1 MMRKMNNTMKQ
12 FKYMYAIAVIL
23 ASLFVVGCSEHDEVD
38 NRDHDY
44 GYVQFKLYNEASS
57 EQLSRGVQTPLTQLS
72 EAKKIKVA
80 MLYEG
85 TTISQTL
92 NLQPISEEAAAYGL
106 RTDKLKLLTG
116 KYEVLTFTLY
126 NVDEEEIYSGAPH
139 ADRNLEVVMGGLS
152 MYDLQVA
159 VTPRGMASFTL
170 TKDLSALSRAA
181 EREYTFDEI
190 AYATLTVEHLASQT
204 KSRLEKLPAE
214 FSIHF
219 DETDDVEDGYQTSS
233 LKCDSLVWLMAG
245 DYRLLGYELFDEK
258 KILLESESAP
268 AATRFTI
275 NTNRKTEIS
284 VPVKLHA
291 ADAYLKDC
299 YALYEIWQSLDGPN
313 WYYFGEDYAPGTNW
327 DFNKDPDLW
336 CAQPGVQVHPNGRIA
351 RLDISNFAF
360 RGDLSPAIGQLTE
373 LVELYLGTHND
384 TNLVTY
390 DPSIAPDQTVA
401 ERQLNRMENHKRYLQ
416 MIHPATPFSEPMARA
431 LAEHHISLP
440 NTAYYEKY
448 TERELID
455 EKGAARQLVLH
466 DTQHG
471 TLCNGLK
478 SLPKEIGKLQKL
490 STLFIANSEI
500 ETLPD
505 EMAELTACTDLEI
518 YNCPKMV
525 AFPEVI
531 GRMPELISL
540 NLSNNR
546 QWSAEE
552 CLKGFNALAEGASK
566 EKIQILYMRECQLEE
581 IPLSIRNLKK
591 IGLLDLAY
599 NRIKTTP
606 AWGKDIAPLQL
617 YLDNNLLESLPV
629 DEEGYFCGYDDMEN
643 FSVRYNKLKKFP
655 NIFSAQSQYTMKS
668 VDFSGNDI
676 TGFEGEEDGSYRGL
690 KVETLSL
697 SQNYNL
703 KKYPAAIWKA
713 GSTVAYIV
721 LRACGLEE
729 FPAGSFKGDRV
740 IDLVSLDLSY
750 NKLTDLPWEMN
761 AGNVP
766 YLYGVD
772 LSFNSFSHFP
782 YEPLDASGLTVFAIR
797 SQRDS
802 EGRRCLREWPTGI
815 YQHVGLRGLYLG
827 SNDLREVNDTISTLC
842 YYLDIS
848 DNPNIVFDA
857 SDICYAWQAG
867 AYILYYDKTQNI
879 KNCDLMLQ

>member
-1 MMRKMNNTMKQ
+1 MNKTMKQ

-44 GYVQFKLYNEASS
+44 GYVQFKLYNEASA

-505 EMAELTACTDLEI
+505 EVAELTACTDLEI

-525 AFPEVI
+525 SFPEVI

-540 NLSNNR
+540 NLSNNL

-668 VDFSGNDI
+668 VDFSGNGI

-729 FPAGSFKGDRV
+729 FPDGSFKGDRV

>member
-1 MMRKMNNTMKQ
+1 MNNTMKK

-126 NVDEEEIYSGAPH
+126 NVDEEEIYRGAPH

-505 EMAELTACTDLEI
+505 EVAELTACTDLEI

-525 AFPEVI
+525 SFPEVI

-655 NIFSAQSQYTMKS
+655 NIFSAQSLYTMKS

-772 LSFNSFSHFP
+772 LSFNAFSHFP

>member
-313 WYYFGEDYAPGTNW
+313 WYYFGEDYAPGTHW

-525 AFPEVI
+525 SFPEVI

>member
-1 MMRKMNNTMKQ
+1 MNKTMKQ

-384 TNLVTY
+384 TNLVSY

>member
-1 MMRKMNNTMKQ
+1 MKQ

-57 EQLSRGVQTPLTQLS
+57 EQFSRGVQTPLTQLN

-126 NVDEEEIYSGAPH
+126 NVNEEEIYSGAPH

-351 RLDISNFAF
+351 RLNISNFAF

-505 EMAELTACTDLEI
+505 EVAELTACTDLEI

>member
-1 MMRKMNNTMKQ
+1 MNNTMKQ

-505 EMAELTACTDLEI
+505 EVAELTACTDLEI

-525 AFPEVI
+525 SFPEVI

>member
-1 MMRKMNNTMKQ
+1 MKLYK
-12 FKYMYAIAVIL
+12 FF
-23 ASLFVVGCSEHDEVD
+23 LFVALTLGGLCFVGCSEDDGVD

-44 GYVQFKLYNEASS
+44 GYVQFKLYNEEASTRAI
-57 EQLSRGVQTPLTQLS
+57 EAPLESLA
-72 EAKKIKVA
+72 EAKKVKVSL
-80 MLYEG
+80 LYNG
-85 TTISQTL
+85 TTIAQTL
-92 NLQPISEEAAAYGL
+92 NLQTVEGDAAAYGL
-106 RTDKLKLLTG
+106 RTEKLKLLTG
-116 KYEVLTFTLY
+116 EYEVLTFTLY
-126 NVDEEEIYSGAPH
+126 DVEDTEIYHGSPAEE
-139 ADRNLEVVMGGLS
+139 RTISVVMGGLTT
-152 MYDLQVA
+152 YDLPVA
-159 VTPRGMASFTL
+159 VTPRGRATFRL
-170 TKDLSALSRAA
+170 TKDLSGLSRVA

-190 AYATLTVEHLASQT
+190 RYATLTIEHKASQLKT
-204 KSRLEKLPAE
+204 KLEMLPAE

-233 LKCDSLVWLMAG
+233 LQCDSVLWLMAG
-245 DYRLLGYELFDEK
+245 DYSLVNFQLFDEK
-258 KILLESESAP
+258 KILLESESSP
-268 AATRFTI
+268 AAVTFTVTC
-275 NTNRKTEIS
+275 NASTAVD

-291 ADAYLKDC
+291 ADEYLKDC
-299 YALYEIWQSLDGPN
+299 YALYEIWKSLNGPA
-313 WYYFGEDYAPGTNW
+313 WSYYGEDYAPGTNW

-351 RLDISNFAF
+351 RLDLSNFGF
-360 RGDLSPAIGQLTE
+360 SGDLSPAIGQLTE

-384 TNLVTY
+384 TNLFGY
-390 DPSIAPDQTVA
+390 DPMLDGSKTLA
-401 ERQLNRMENHKRYLQ
+401 ERKANRLEYHKQFLQ
-416 MIHPATPFSEPMARA
+416 KIHPATPFSEPCARA
-431 LAEHHISLP
+431 LAEHNITLP

-455 EKGAARQLVLH
+455 EKGAARRLVLH

-471 TLCNGLK
+471 TICNGLK

-490 STLFIANSEI
+490 STLFIANSAI
-500 ETLPD
+500 ETLP
-505 EMAELTACTDLEI
+505 EELKELTSCTDLEI
-518 YNCPKMV
+518 YNCPKMTS
-525 AFPEVI
+525 FPVVI
-531 GRMPELISL
+531 GEMPELISL
-540 NLSNNR
+540 NLSNNL

-552 CLKGFNALAEGASK
+552 SLKGFNALAEGASK
-566 EKIQILYMRECQLEE
+566 EKIQILYMRECGLEE
-581 IPLSIRNLKK
+581 IPLSIRNMKK

-599 NRIKTTP
+599 NKIKTTP

-617 YLDNNLLESLPV
+617 YLDHNELESLPV
-629 DEEGYFCGYDDMEN
+629 DEQGYFCGYEDIEN
-643 FSVRYNKLKKFP
+643 FSVTFNKLKKFP
-655 NIFSAQSQYTMKS
+655 NIFSAQSQFTMKS

-676 TGFEGEEDGSYRGL
+676 TGFEGEEDGTFRGL

-703 KKYPAAIWKA
+703 KKYPAALWKA
-713 GSTVAYIV
+713 GSLVAYIV

-729 FPAGSFKGDRV
+729 FPEGSFKGEQV
-740 IDLVSLDLSY
+740 INLVSLDLSY
-750 NKLTDLPWEMN
+750 NNLTDLPWEMN
-761 AGNVP
+761 SANVP

-772 LSFNSFSHFP
+772 LSFNSFSKFP
-782 YEPLDASGLTVFAIR
+782 YEPLDAAGLTVLSVR

-879 KNCDLMLQ
+879 KNCDLMLE

>member
-1 MMRKMNNTMKQ
+1 MNNTMKQ

-299 YALYEIWQSLDGPN
+299 YALYEVWQSLDGPN

-505 EMAELTACTDLEI
+505 EVAELTACTDLEI

-525 AFPEVI
+525 SFPEVI

-655 NIFSAQSQYTMKS
+655 NIFSAQSLYTMKS

>member
-1 MMRKMNNTMKQ
+1 MNKTMKQ

-505 EMAELTACTDLEI
+505 EVAELTACTDLEI

-525 AFPEVI
+525 SFPEVI

>member
-1 MMRKMNNTMKQ
+1 MNKTMKQ
-12 FKYMYAIAVIL
+12 FKYMFAIAVIL

-44 GYVQFKLYNEASS
+44 GYVQFKLYNEASA

-126 NVDEEEIYSGAPH
+126 NVNEEEIYSGAPH

-525 AFPEVI
+525 SFPEVI

>member
-1 MMRKMNNTMKQ
+1 MNKTMKQ

-152 MYDLQVA
+152 MFDLQVA

>member
-1 MMRKMNNTMKQ
+1 MNKTMKQ

-44 GYVQFKLYNEASS
+44 GYVQFKLYNEASA

-505 EMAELTACTDLEI
+505 EVAELTACTDLEI

-525 AFPEVI
+525 SFPEVI

>member
-1 MMRKMNNTMKQ
+1 MNNTMKQ

-92 NLQPISEEAAAYGL
+92 NLQPNSEEAAAYGL

-126 NVDEEEIYSGAPH
+126 NVNEEEIYSGAPH

-204 KSRLEKLPAE
+204 KSRLDKLPAE

-505 EMAELTACTDLEI
+505 EVAELTACTDLEI

-525 AFPEVI
+525 SFPEVI

>member
-1 MMRKMNNTMKQ
+1 MNKTMKQ

-44 GYVQFKLYNEASS
+44 GYVQFKLYNEASA

-505 EMAELTACTDLEI
+505 EVAELTACTDLEI

-525 AFPEVI
+525 SFPEVI

-655 NIFSAQSQYTMKS
+655 NIFSAQSLYTMKS

-857 SDICYAWQAG
+857 SDICYAWQTG

>member
-1 MMRKMNNTMKQ
+1 MNKTMKQ

-44 GYVQFKLYNEASS
+44 GYVQFKLYNEASA

-505 EMAELTACTDLEI
+505 EVAELTACTDLEI

-525 AFPEVI
+525 SFPEVI

-655 NIFSAQSQYTMKS
+655 NIFSAQSLYTMKS

>member
-1 MMRKMNNTMKQ
+1 MNKTMKQ

-44 GYVQFKLYNEASS
+44 GYVQFKLYNEASY

-126 NVDEEEIYSGAPH
+126 NVDEEEIYSGAPY

-505 EMAELTACTDLEI
+505 EVAELTACTDLEI

-525 AFPEVI
+525 SFPEVI

>member
-1 MMRKMNNTMKQ
+1 MNNTMKQ

-268 AATRFTI
+268 AVTRFTI

-390 DPSIAPDQTVA
+390 DPSIAPDQTAA

>member
-1 MMRKMNNTMKQ
+1 MNNTMKH

-44 GYVQFKLYNEASS
+44 GYVQFKLYNEASA

-505 EMAELTACTDLEI
+505 EVAELTACTDLEI

-525 AFPEVI
+525 SFPEVI

-655 NIFSAQSQYTMKS
+655 NIFSAQSLYTMKS

>member
-1 MMRKMNNTMKQ
+1 MKQ

-390 DPSIAPDQTVA
+390 DPSIAPDQTAA

>member
-1 MMRKMNNTMKQ
+1 MNKTMKQ

-44 GYVQFKLYNEASS
+44 GYVQFKLYNEASA

-126 NVDEEEIYSGAPH
+126 NVNEEEIYSGAPH

-204 KSRLEKLPAE
+204 KNRLEKLPAE

-525 AFPEVI
+525 SFPEVI

-566 EKIQILYMRECQLEE
+566 EKIQIFYMRECQLEE

-655 NIFSAQSQYTMKS
+655 NIFSAQSLYTMKS

-676 TGFEGEEDGSYRGL
+676 TSFEGEEDGSYRGL

>member
-1 MMRKMNNTMKQ
+1 MNKTMKQ

-44 GYVQFKLYNEASS
+44 GYVQFKLYNEAAS

-126 NVDEEEIYSGAPH
+126 NVNEEEIYSGAPH

-401 ERQLNRMENHKRYLQ
+401 ERQLNRMDNHKRYLQ

-581 IPLSIRNLKK
+581 IPFSIRNLKK

>member
-1 MMRKMNNTMKQ
+1 MNNTMKQ

-57 EQLSRGVQTPLTQLS
+57 EQLSRGVQTPLMQLS

-505 EMAELTACTDLEI
+505 EVAELTACTDLEI

-525 AFPEVI
+525 SFPEVI

>member
-1 MMRKMNNTMKQ
+1 MNNAMKQ
-12 FKYMYAIAVIL
+12 FKYIYAMAVIL
-23 ASLFVVGCSEHDEVD
+23 ASLFAVGCSEDDGVD

-44 GYVQFKLYNEASS
+44 GYVQFKLYNEASA
-57 EQLSRGVQTPLTQLS
+57 ELLSRGVQTPLEQLS
-72 EAKKIKVA
+72 EAKKVKVA

-92 NLQPISEEAAAYGL
+92 NLLPISEEASVYGL

-126 NVDEEEIYSGAPH
+126 DVNEEEIYSGAPQ
-139 ADRNLEVVMGGLS
+139 ADRNLEVVMGGLT

-170 TKDLSALSRAA
+170 AKDLSALSRAA

-245 DYRLLGYELFDEK
+245 DYRLLSFELFDQS
-258 KILLESESAP
+258 KILLEADNAP
-268 AATRFTI
+268 AKVEFTVS
-275 NTNRKTEIS
+275 NNRKTEVS

-299 YALYEIWQSLDGPN
+299 YALYEIWQSLNGPS
-313 WYYFGEDYAPGTNW
+313 WSYYGEEFATGANW

-336 CAQPGVQVHPNGRIA
+336 CAQPGVQVHANGRVA
-351 RLDISNFAF
+351 RVDLSNF
-360 RGDLSPAIGQLTE
+360 GVSGHLSPAIGQLTE

-384 TNLVTY
+384 TNLLTY
-390 DPSIAPDQTVA
+390 DPSLSRDKSLA
-401 ERQLNRMENHKRYLQ
+401 ERQANRLEYHKQYLQ

-431 LAEHHISLP
+431 LAEHNITLP

-455 EKGAARQLVLH
+455 EKGAARRLVLH

-471 TLCNGLK
+471 TICNGIK
-478 SLPKEIGKLQKL
+478 SLPEEIGNLKKL

-500 ETLPD
+500 EALP
-505 EMAELTACTDLEI
+505 EALKELTSCTDLEI
-518 YNCPKMV
+518 YNCPRMTK
-525 AFPEVI
+525 FPTVVGE
-531 GRMPELISL
+531 MPELISV
-540 NLSNNR
+540 NLSNNL

-552 CLKGFNALAEGASK
+552 VLKGFNALAEGPSK
-566 EKIQILYMRECQLEE
+566 EKIQILYMRENNLEE
-581 IPLSIRNLKK
+581 IPLSIRNMKK
-591 IGLLDLAY
+591 IGLLDFAY
-599 NRIKTTP
+599 NKIKTTP

-617 YLDNNLLESLPV
+617 YLDNNQLESLPV
-629 DEEGYFCGYDDMEN
+629 DEEGYFCGYDDVET
-643 FSVRYNKLKKFP
+643 FSVRFNKLKKFP
-655 NIFSAQSQYTMKS
+655 NIFSADCNFTMKS

-690 KVETLSL
+690 KVETLSM

-703 KKYPAAIWKA
+703 KKYPAALWKA

-729 FPAGSFKGDRV
+729 FPEGSFQGKQV
-740 IDLVSLDLSY
+740 INLVSLDLSY
-750 NKLTDLPWEMN
+750 NKLTDLPWEMH

-772 LSFNSFSHFP
+772 LSFNSFSRFP
-782 YEPLDASGLTVFAIR
+782 YEPLDADGLTVLSVR

-857 SDICYAWQAG
+857 SDICYAWQVG

>member
-1 MMRKMNNTMKQ
+1 MNNTMKQ
-12 FKYMYAIAVIL
+12 FKYMYAIAMIL

-44 GYVQFKLYNEASS
+44 GYVQFKLYNEASA

-505 EMAELTACTDLEI
+505 EVAELTACTDLEI

-525 AFPEVI
+525 SFPEVI

-655 NIFSAQSQYTMKS
+655 NIFSAQSLYTMKS

>member
-1 MMRKMNNTMKQ
+1 MNKTMKQ

-126 NVDEEEIYSGAPH
+126 NVNEEEIYSGAPH

-505 EMAELTACTDLEI
+505 EVAELTACTDLEI

-525 AFPEVI
+525 SFPEVI

-655 NIFSAQSQYTMKS
+655 NIFSAQSLYTMKS

>member
-1 MMRKMNNTMKQ
+1 MNKTMKQ

-44 GYVQFKLYNEASS
+44 GYVQFKLYNEASA

-92 NLQPISEEAAAYGL
+92 NLQPISEEAAVYGL

-126 NVDEEEIYSGAPH
+126 NVNEEEIYSGAPH

-505 EMAELTACTDLEI
+505 EVAELTACTDLEI

>member
-1 MMRKMNNTMKQ
+1 MNNTMKQ

-44 GYVQFKLYNEASS
+44 GYVQFKLYNEASA

-505 EMAELTACTDLEI
+505 EVAELTACTDLEI

-525 AFPEVI
+525 SFPEVI

-629 DEEGYFCGYDDMEN
+629 DDEGYFCGYDDMEN

>member
-1 MMRKMNNTMKQ
+1 MNNAMKQ
-12 FKYMYAIAVIL
+12 FKYIYAMAVIL
-23 ASLFVVGCSEHDEVD
+23 TSLFVVGCSEDDGVD

-44 GYVQFKLYNEASS
+44 GYVQFKLYNEASA
-57 EQLSRGVQTPLTQLS
+57 ELLSRGVQTPLEQLS
-72 EAKKIKVA
+72 EAKKVKVA

-92 NLQPISEEAAAYGL
+92 NLLPISEEASVYGL

-299 YALYEIWQSLDGPN
+299 YALYEIWQSLNGPS
-313 WYYFGEDYAPGTNW
+313 WSYYGEEFATGANW

-336 CAQPGVQVHPNGRIA
+336 CAQPGVQVHANGRVA
-351 RLDISNFAF
+351 RVDLSNF
-360 RGDLSPAIGQLTE
+360 GVSGHLSPAIGQLTE

-384 TNLVTY
+384 TNLLTY
-390 DPSIAPDQTVA
+390 DPSLSRDKSLA
-401 ERQLNRMENHKRYLQ
+401 ERQANRLEYHKQYLQ
-416 MIHPATPFSEPMARA
+416 LIHPATPFSEPMARA
-431 LAEHHISLP
+431 LAEHNITLP

-455 EKGAARQLVLH
+455 EKGAARRLVLH

-471 TLCNGLK
+471 TICNGIK
-478 SLPKEIGKLQKL
+478 SLPEEIGNLKKL

-500 ETLPD
+500 EALP
-505 EMAELTACTDLEI
+505 EALKELTSCTDLEI
-518 YNCPKMV
+518 YNCPRMTK
-525 AFPEVI
+525 FPTVVGE
-531 GRMPELISL
+531 MPELISV
-540 NLSNNR
+540 NLSNNL

-552 CLKGFNALAEGASK
+552 VLKGFNALAEGPSK
-566 EKIQILYMRECQLEE
+566 EKIQILYMRENNLEE
-581 IPLSIRNLKK
+581 IPLSIRNMKK
-591 IGLLDLAY
+591 IGLLDFAY
-599 NRIKTTP
+599 NKIKTTP

-617 YLDNNLLESLPV
+617 YLDNNQLESLPV
-629 DEEGYFCGYDDMEN
+629 DEEGYFCGYDDVET
-643 FSVRYNKLKKFP
+643 FSVRFNKLKKFP
-655 NIFSAQSQYTMKS
+655 NIFSADCNFTMKS

-690 KVETLSL
+690 KVETLSM

-703 KKYPAAIWKA
+703 KKYPAALWKA

-729 FPAGSFKGDRV
+729 FPEGSFQGKQV
-740 IDLVSLDLSY
+740 INLVSLDLSY
-750 NKLTDLPWEMN
+750 NKLTDLPWEMH

-772 LSFNSFSHFP
+772 LSFNSFSRFP
-782 YEPLDASGLTVFAIR
+782 YEPLDADGLTVLSVR

-857 SDICYAWQAG
+857 SDICYAWQVG

>member
-1 MMRKMNNTMKQ
+1 MNNTMKQ
-12 FKYMYAIAVIL
+12 FKYMYAIAMIL

-44 GYVQFKLYNEASS
+44 GYVQFKLYNEASA

-505 EMAELTACTDLEI
+505 EVAELTACTDLEI

-525 AFPEVI
+525 SFPEVI

-655 NIFSAQSQYTMKS
+655 NIFSAQSLYTMKS

-857 SDICYAWQAG
+857 SDICYAWQTG